1 MCGGAIISDFIPS
14 ARSRLSADPVKKKKS
29 RSWYFDDDFE
39 ADFEE
44 FEEEED
50 EAAEEE
56 LFQIKP
62 FTFRPKPANLP
73 RGKQVKEEMACA
85 FCLFGN
91 LGFCAQ
97 LLMFFLISSSCFLC
111 VVEVSEALKHPQFD
125 GDAEKSAKRK
135 TAKRKKNQY
144 RGIRRRPWGKWA
156 AEIRDPRKG
165 ERVWLG
171 TFDTPEEA
179 ARAYDAA
186 AREIRGKKA
195 KLNFVEVAPKLSQF
209 HYKEQNAS
217 PKTRKA
223 NPSQEFDHFG
233 NANYNLSPGLCI
245 AGEIDGREHEFRDP
259 EINSITPRAVPDPKY
274 ENLDEI
280 VAEKRIKSN
289 SGEAVLADNQ
299 DEAVDFSSE
308 ISDFESF
315 MKFMPLFEGSLD
327 GSFGSLIGTEMAQD
341 GIDSMNLWSFDDI
354 FMAESIF

>member
-14 ARSRLSADPVKKKKS
+14 ARSRLTADPVKKKKKKR

-44 FEEEED
+44 FEEED
-50 EAAEEE
+50 DATAEE

-62 FTFRPKPANLP
+62 VTFRPKPASLP
-73 RGKQVKEEMACA
+73 RE
-85 FCLFGN
+85 
-91 LGFCAQ
+91 
-97 LLMFFLISSSCFLC
+97 I
-111 VVEVSEALKHPQFD
+111 SEALKHPQFD

-179 ARAYDAA
+179 AGAYDAA

-195 KLNFVEVAPKLSQF
+195 KLNFVELAPKLSQF
-209 HYKEQNAS
+209 HYKEQNAA

-223 NPSQEFDHFG
+223 NPSQEFDHLG
-233 NANYNLSPGLCI
+233 NANYNLSSGLGI
-245 AGEIDGREHEFRDP
+245 VGEIDGREHEFKDP
-259 EINSITPRAVPDPKY
+259 EINSITPRAVWDPKY

-299 DEAVDFSSE
+299 DEAVHFSSE

-327 GSFGSLIGTEMAQD
+327 GSFGSLIGTEMTQD

-354 FMAESIF
+354 PMAESIF